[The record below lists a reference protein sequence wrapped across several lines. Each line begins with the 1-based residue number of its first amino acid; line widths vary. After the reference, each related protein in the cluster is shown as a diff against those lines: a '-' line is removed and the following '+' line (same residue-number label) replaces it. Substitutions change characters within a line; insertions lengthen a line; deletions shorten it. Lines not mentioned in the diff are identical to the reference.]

1 MLQVIPLGGL
11 GEIGLNSLV
20 IACNGEMLLIDAGL
34 MFPSEGMPGVDI
46 IIPDFTHLKQNAA
59 QLKGVLLTHG
69 HEDHLGALPYLLSE
83 LAVPIPVYGTRFT
96 LAMARHRLDE
106 LGVEADLREIEPRE
120 PFPVGS
126 MFKVEASRVTHTV
139 PDAVGFI
146 VRTPEG
152 TLIHTGDFKLDPDP
166 IDGLRT
172 DLERWGE
179 AGDEGV
185 VCLLSDSTNSELT
198 EETGSERVVE
208 QTFERLF
215 RDATGRIVV
224 ALFSSN
230 LHRVRHLLAL
240 AERLGR
246 KVALQGRSMLR
257 NVEMARQLGYLDV
270 PDSLFVHLDTVPI
283 LPAQRVL
290 VLTTGAQGEPRAGL
304 SQLASN
310 DGPFKVGPG
319 DLVVLSSRPIP
330 GNERGVGALIDQL
343 HWRGAR
349 VAYAQVEPGVHV
361 SGHASRPQQKRVL
374 ELVRPRHFI
383 PVHGEGRHL
392 HRHLATAREAGL
404 EPAQCLLAQD
414 GDIVGFEE
422 GRGRFTGSVTSGR
435 IFKDRFGGGMV
446 TSDTLQERV
455 RLSETGLVAAVVV
468 IQRDTL
474 KLVGGP
480 QLSGQGL
487 SLDEQVA
494 LPRVAQEARTLFEE
508 LSVQLRGDDALVRE
522 ELTRVVRR
530 AFRLYTSKRPLVV
543 PMVVR
548 V

>member
-1 MLQVIPLGGL
+1 MLHVIPLGGL

-20 IACNGEMLLIDAGL
+20 IACRGEMLLIDAGL

-59 QLKGVLLTHG
+59 QLKGVVLTHG
-69 HEDHLGALPYLLSE
+69 HEDHLGALPYLLNE
-83 LAVPIPVYGTRFT
+83 VPVPVYGTRFT
-96 LAMARHRLDE
+96 LAMARHRLNE
-106 LGVEADLREIEPRE
+106 LGLEADLREIEPRE

-126 MFKVEASRVTHTV
+126 HFKVEASRVTHTV

-152 TLIHTGDFKLDPDP
+152 TVIHTGDFKLDPDP

-179 AGDEGV
+179 AGEEGV
-185 VCLLSDSTNSELT
+185 LCLLSDSTNSELT

-215 RDATGRIVV
+215 RGATGRIVV

-230 LHRVRHLLAL
+230 LHRVRHLLSL
-240 AERLGR
+240 CERLGR
-246 KVALQGRSMLR
+246 KVALQGRSMIR
-257 NVEMARQLGYLDV
+257 NVEMARELGYLDV
-270 PDSLFVHLDTVPI
+270 PDSLFIHLDTVAQ
-283 LPAQRVL
+283 LPPHRVL

-304 SQLASN
+304 SQLASG
-310 DGPFKVGPG
+310 DGPVRLDPG

-330 GNERGVGALIDQL
+330 GNERSVGALIDQL
-343 HWRGAR
+343 QWRGAR
-349 VAYAQVEPGVHV
+349 VAYAQLEPGVHV
-361 SGHASRPQQKRVL
+361 SGHASRPQQRRVL
-374 ELVRPRHFI
+374 DLVRPRHFI
-383 PVHGEGRHL
+383 PIHGEGRHL

-414 GDIVGFEE
+414 GDVVSFEH
-422 GRGRFTGSVTSGR
+422 GQGRFSGSVPAGR
-435 IFKDRFGGGMV
+435 VFKDRFGSGVV
-446 TSDTLQERV
+446 TPDTLQER
-455 RLSETGLVAAVVV
+455 LKLAETGVVAAVVV
-468 IQRDTL
+468 LQRDNQ
-474 KLVGGP
+474 KLVAGP

-487 SLDEQVA
+487 NLDEQVL
-494 LPRVAQEARTLFEE
+494 LPRVAQEARSLFEE
-508 LSVQLRGDDALVRE
+508 LSPQLRGDDALVRE
-522 ELTRVVRR
+522 ELTRAVRR
-530 AFRLYTSKRPLVV
+530 AFKLYTARRPLVV

>member
-1 MLQVIPLGGL
+1 MLHVIPLGGL

-20 IACNGEMLLIDAGL
+20 VACRGEMLLIDAGL

-59 QLKGVLLTHG
+59 QLKGVILTHG
-69 HEDHLGALPYLLSE
+69 HEDHLGALPYLLNE
-83 LAVPIPVYGTRFT
+83 VPVPVYGTRFT
-96 LAMARHRLDE
+96 LAMARHRLNE
-106 LGVEADLREIEPRE
+106 LGLEADLREIEPRE
-120 PFPVGS
+120 PFPVGTA
-126 MFKVEASRVTHTV
+126 FKVEASRVTHTV
-139 PDAVGFI
+139 PDAVGYI
-146 VRTPEG
+146 IRTPEG

-172 DLERWGE
+172 DLERWGQ
-179 AGDEGV
+179 AGEEGV
-185 VCLLSDSTNSELT
+185 LCLLSDSTNSELN

-215 RDATGRIVV
+215 RGATGRIVV

-240 AERLGR
+240 CERLGR
-246 KVALQGRSMLR
+246 KVAIQGRSMIR
-257 NVEMARQLGYLDV
+257 NVEMARELGYLDV
-270 PDSLFVHLDTVPI
+270 PDSLFIHVDTVPL
-283 LPAQRVL
+283 LPAHKVL

-304 SQLASN
+304 SQLASG
-310 DGPFKVGPG
+310 DGPVRLDPG

-330 GNERGVGALIDQL
+330 GNERSVGALIDQL
-343 HWRGAR
+343 QWRGAR
-349 VAYAQVEPGVHV
+349 VAYAQLEPGVHV
-361 SGHASRPQQKRVL
+361 SGHASKPQQRRVL
-374 ELVRPRHFI
+374 DLVRPRHFI
-383 PVHGEGRHL
+383 PVHGEGRHM

-414 GDIVGFEE
+414 GDVVAFEN
-422 GRGRFTGSVTSGR
+422 GRGRFTGSVPAGR
-435 IFKDRFGGGMV
+435 IFKDRFGSGVV
-446 TSDTLQERV
+446 TPDTLQERV
-455 RLSETGLVAAVVV
+455 KLSETGLVAAVVV
-468 IQRDTL
+468 LQRDTQ
-474 KLVGGP
+474 KLVAGP

-487 SLDEQVA
+487 SLDEQVL
-494 LPRVAQEARTLFEE
+494 LPRVAQEAKGLFEE
-508 LSVQLRGDDALVRE
+508 MSVQLRGDDALVRE

-530 AFRLYTSKRPLVV
+530 AFKLYTSKRPLVV